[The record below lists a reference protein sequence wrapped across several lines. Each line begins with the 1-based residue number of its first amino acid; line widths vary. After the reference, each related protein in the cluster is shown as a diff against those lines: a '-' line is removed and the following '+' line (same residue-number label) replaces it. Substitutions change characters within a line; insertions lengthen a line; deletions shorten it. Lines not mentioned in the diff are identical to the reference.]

1 MRYLFAILLALSTT
15 NLFAKELLVVGADW
29 CPACVSLKRFIEQD
43 AKDIQEYDVE
53 IIDIDKHP
61 EIYKSLK
68 IKLLPTSFIFEDG
81 KIISKK
87 QGFRQKDYTDW
98 LRNNK

>member
-1 MRYLFAILLALSTT
+1 MKYLLTILLALSTT

-29 CPACVSLKRFIEQD
+29 CPACVALKHFIQKNP
-43 AKDIQEYDVE
+43 KDIQEYDVE

-61 EIYKSLK
+61 EIYKSLN
-68 IKLLPTSFIFEDG
+68 IKLLPTSFIFEDN
-81 KIISKK
+81 KAISKK
-87 QGFRQKDYTDW
+87 EGFNQKSYSDW